1 MAMPVNAL
9 CPFTKPHQDRRN
21 MSSSVL
27 SELST
32 EVGSEFNPDEL
43 TGSNWLS
50 GSLRRLWRRFSSDRQ
65 VSLDPVRWLVLN
77 LVLSL
82 LFVALAAGV
91 QLWQTHQA
99 AALAAESALAFVDDR
114 LDAID
119 TEARAL
125 LATPALMDAGT
136 RAECSPEQTRRLLR
150 DSLESTW
157 VQRFWISHPAAALA
171 CGPEGVAAAIELPQA
186 PGPHLSL
193 MSGRSI
199 AQQLLA
205 VRRLDPAGSHGSP
218 ALVATVDRR
227 SFDLP
232 ADGPW
237 QSACVRGARLTLRA
251 ADGYRLQVW
260 GPAAGESGS
269 SDIEVLRRSER
280 HGAQVS
286 VQIDREALLAIS
298 LQNAGPMVLMG
309 LLTSQALTSW
319 AWIGAMRRARL
330 VYRLERALRKRQF
343 EPFVQPIVDIRSG
356 RCVGGEVL
364 MRWMHPQ
371 RGVVG
376 PAEFI
381 GAAERTG
388 LIGAMSQL
396 VMGRASLNLMPIA
409 LNHPDLVFSFNLT
422 PGQLRSPTLGRDLA
436 EVFNATGLPR
446 EQVLLELT
454 ERDLVDTVSRAAMVG
469 LAAEGWRFAL
479 DDFGTGHSSLALLEQ
494 LPLARIKI
502 DRAFVTTIGRQTASR
517 PVLDAIIGLARELD
531 IRLIAEGVETQAQ
544 WDYLAERGVHS
555 AQGFLF
561 ARPMPIPAFEA
572 WLAQPGDA
580 FRQAAVTSPAAQA
593 PMPGSSVSPASSAQP
608 AVIVKPARAADHEL
622 AALWER
628 MRCQGGLDIR
638 DRAYRLRTYPRCFV
652 GREAVDWIALDQ
664 GVSRT
669 QAVHLGRRMVAMGWI
684 RHVADEHDFK
694 DADLFYAPTERRASP
709 RGSPELSSLRETL
722 SMPRGGLRLAPH
734 SRGLLLHRQCATG
747 RDVVDCLVRHHHV
760 GRETAG
766 QWASHLMQQGVL
778 RHVFDDRPF
787 SDDRQLF
794 RLA

>member
-1 MAMPVNAL
+1 
-9 CPFTKPHQDRRN
+9 
-21 MSSSVL
+21 MSSSIL
-27 SELST
+27 SDATT
-32 EVGSEFNPDEL
+32 EIGSEFSPESKP
-43 TGSNWLS
+43 GSSWLS
-50 GSLRRLWRRFSSDRQ
+50 GYLRKLWRRFSSDRQ

-77 LVLSL
+77 LALCV
-82 LFVALAAGV
+82 LFVVLAALV
-91 QLWQTHQA
+91 QLWQTRQA
-99 AALAAESALAFVDDR
+99 AALAADAAMAFVDER
-114 LDAID
+114 LDSID
-119 TEARAL
+119 AETRAL
-125 LATPALMDAGT
+125 LATPDLGDARN
-136 RAECSPEQTRRLLR
+136 RAECTPAQTRRLLR
-150 DSLESTW
+150 DSLESAW
-157 VQRFWISHPAAALA
+157 VQRFWISHPTAAMA
-171 CGPEGVAAAIELPQA
+171 CGPEGASEAIELTQA

-193 MSGRSI
+193 MSARSI

-205 VRRLDPAGSHGSP
+205 VRRLDPDGPYASP
-218 ALVATVDRR
+218 ALVAALDRR

-232 ADGPW
+232 SEGPW

-260 GPAAGESGS
+260 GPAASPLGS
-269 SDIEVLRRSER
+269 SAIEVLQRSER

-286 VQIDREALLAIS
+286 VQIDRETLLAIS
-298 LQNAGPMVLMG
+298 LQNAGPMVLLG

-319 AWIGAMRRARL
+319 AWIRAMRRARM

-364 MRWMHPQ
+364 MRWMHPH

-376 PAEFI
+376 PGEFI

-409 LNHPDLVFSFNLT
+409 LNNPDLVFSFNLT
-422 PGQLRSPTLGRDLA
+422 PGQLRSPTLGRELS

-446 EQVLLELT
+446 DQVLLELT
-454 ERDLVDTVSRAAMVG
+454 ERDLVDSVSRAALIG
-469 LAAEGWRFAL
+469 LASEGWRFAL

-580 FRQAAVTSPAAQA
+580 SRPPADPSLA
-593 PMPGSSVSPASSAQP
+593 PPTPSPASPSRP
-608 AVIVKPARAADHEL
+608 AAIAKPVQVADREL

-638 DRAYRLRTYPRCFV
+638 DRAYHLRTYARCFV
-652 GREAVDWIALDQ
+652 GREAVDWIVRDQ
-664 GVSRT
+664 GIGRV
-669 QAVHLGRRMVAMGWI
+669 QAIHLGRRMVAMGWI

-694 DADLFYAPTERRASP
+694 DTDLFYTPTERRTGP
-709 RGSPELSSLRETL
+709 RSSPEISSLRETL
-722 SMPRGGLRLAPH
+722 SMPRGGLRRAPH

-760 GRETAG
+760 GRETAS
-766 QWASHLMQQGVL
+766 QWAAHLMQQGVL